1 MRPIP
6 IVILAAILGGCGR
19 NEARRVEAAPP
30 APVSV
35 GVSAASPQEWPAVY
49 EATGTVRARAT
60 AVVSSKVM
68 GYVQQVNAR
77 VGDRVSEG
85 QALITLDARELEAN
99 LRRAEAGQAEAQSA
113 VPEVEQGIAAAK
125 ANLDLAQA
133 TFRRVEDLYG
143 KKSVSNQE
151 FDEASARLKAAQ
163 ATHEMAVA
171 KRAQVQARIAQA
183 AEEQRAARITRDHAS
198 IAAPL
203 QQATR
208 TVPIVF
214 VNVTDPVAAGI
225 VANLARPGG
234 NATGFM
240 TFEYSIGAK
249 WLELIKQI
257 APRVNQVAVIR
268 DPAQGSGTSQ
278 LAAMQAVAPSFA
290 MEVRPVGVRD
300 ASEIESAIREFARGP
315 NGALVV
321 TSGTLPL
328 IHRDLI
334 VTLAAR
340 HRLPAVYPLRVFVTA
355 GGLICYG
362 ADNVDQLRQAA
373 GYVNRILKGE
383 KPADLPVQAPTKFE
397 LVINLKTAKELGLDI
412 PPFLQQRADEVI
424 E

>member
-198 IAAPL
+198 IAAPFAGLVTERSVEPGNLAVPGAPLMAIEREGAYQLEASVEESKLPSLRTGQSVNVSIDGCQSQARVSEIVPAVDAASRSYIVKIGLPCPAARSGMFGRAEFPQGTRRVIAIPETAVLERGQL
-203 QQATR
+203 QT
-208 TVPIVF
+208 VF
-214 VNVTDPVAAGI
+214 VIENAAAHSRLITAGRKTQGMVEVLSGLNDGEKVVVPVPPG
-225 VANLARPGG
+225 LAD
-234 NATGFM
+234 
-240 TFEYSIGAK
+240 GA
-249 WLELIKQI
+249 
-257 APRVNQVAVIR
+257 PV
-268 DPAQGSGTSQ
+268 
-278 LAAMQAVAPSFA
+278 
-290 MEVRPVGVRD
+290 EVRP
-300 ASEIESAIREFARGP
+300 
-315 NGALVV
+315 
-321 TSGTLPL
+321 
-328 IHRDLI
+328 
-334 VTLAAR
+334 
-340 HRLPAVYPLRVFVTA
+340 
-355 GGLICYG
+355 
-362 ADNVDQLRQAA
+362 
-373 GYVNRILKGE
+373 
-383 KPADLPVQAPTKFE
+383 
-397 LVINLKTAKELGLDI
+397 
-412 PPFLQQRADEVI
+412 
-424 E
+424 